1 MAISFTK
8 ILHDVRQLLY
18 AAFFRI
24 LVDLLV
30 IIFIAVFPA
39 VLKLF
44 VWLGVDL
51 PNKNLENDYKW
62 IEKERRL
69 LSSLQEDV
77 EDVLNSGS
85 QIDLQAHKLWQAQ
98 EPNKGMTARLQVS
111 EKEWKEKCGEL
122 ASQVEDLNEKLEHS
136 DKTFKSRME
145 KLWFG
150 NQIRKVKSEIE
161 ERFTDMENEDID
173 IYGTLMRL
181 RSTIRNLQDRPI
193 GVERKAD
200 DVHKVD
206 KQTITDLIA
215 NIQKV
220 EKLID
225 DVKNVDKPIADLL
238 GDVHK
243 VDEPIIAHNL
253 GLPPDIEGE
262 IQSFTLHLALIRAF
276 LTNLQSFGL
285 ETKTERCW
293 LEEAKDIVD
302 EAHRG
307 IIDFIKE
314 TRNQK
319 GRLPIFST
327 QRARSELRKE
337 MKSINTGFSD
347 LLERKKRYGFT
358 FVRSIIRRVPSK
370 SDSGAPQRQASIV
383 QTAEDDLDIK
393 SNLQKLKE
401 KYRLPPDESKMLLK
415 VCRKFEEVHRKF
427 EEAKTKEGINSSTEE
442 RLKQMKK
449 LAKKTV
455 CYIEIYKTNS
465 VKEGK
470 LDKLLNNAQ
479 KKLYKEIKQ
488 IKGALDLFER
498 IMEAYSI
505 ELKEEMG
512 VVGLDEDIQAL
523 VSELI
528 RLDSEHVVSIVG
540 MIGIG
545 KTTLAK
551 NIFEDSAIVDN
562 FPARAWVPLT
572 QSANYEAVFKEVAK
586 QVSELNE
593 SLEEENGRGYWMN
606 KVSDLRLFNV
616 CYEIFLFFL
625 FFIFLGR

>member
-8 ILHDVRQLLY
+8 ILLIVRQLLY

-39 VLKLF
+39 VLYLF
-44 VWLGVDL
+44 VWVGVDL

-111 EKEWKEKCGEL
+111 EIEWKEKCREL
-122 ASQVEDLNEKLEHS
+122 ASQVDDLNEKLEHY

-150 NQIRKVKSEIE
+150 NQIRNVKSEIE
-161 ERFTDMENEDID
+161 RSTKIRKED
-173 IYGTLMRL
+173 IYGTLKRL

-200 DVHKVD
+200 DVYEVD
-206 KQTITDLIA
+206 KRTITDLLA

-220 EKLID
+220 EKLIHG
-225 DVKNVDKPIADLL
+225 VEKVDKPIANLPD
-238 GDVHK
+238 DVHK

-276 LTNLQSFGL
+276 LTNLQSFGI

-293 LEEAKDIVD
+293 LEEAKDIV
-302 EAHRG
+302 EAHLG
-307 IIDFIKE
+307 ITDFIKE
-314 TRNQK
+314 TINQK
-319 GRLPIFST
+319 GKLSFFST

-370 SDSGAPQRQASIV
+370 YDSGAPQRQASIV
-383 QTAEDDLDIK
+383 RTSEDDLDIK

-401 KYRLPPDESKMLLK
+401 KYRLPSDENEKLLQ
-415 VCRKFEEVHRKF
+415 VCKKFEEVHRKF
-427 EEAKTKEGINSSTEE
+427 EEAKKKEGINSSTEE

-455 CYIEIYKTNS
+455 CYIEIYKKNS

-479 KKLYKEIKQ
+479 KKLYKEIEQ
-488 IKGALDLFER
+488 IMGALDLFER

-512 VVGLDEDIQAL
+512 VIGLDEDIQAV

-528 RLDSEHVVSIVG
+528 RPGSEQVVSIVG

-551 NIFEDSAIVDN
+551 NIFEDSAIVDY

-572 QSANYEAVFKEVAK
+572 QSADYEAVLKEVAK

-593 SLEEENGRGYWMN
+593 SLEKDKGSEYWMN